1 MEFNEWTEAAI
12 EEGILQKWTF
22 FKMTVL
28 RVSSWLHDQN
38 LSKIPVKK
46 FNFSKVAD
54 IACNFNKN
62 KTLLQA
68 YFNSFSTDLEQLA
81 CSI

>member
-12 EEGILQKWTF
+12 EEGVLQKWIF

-38 LSKIPVKK
+38 LSKIPVQE

-54 IACNFNKN
+54 
-62 KTLLQA
+62 L
-68 YFNSFSTDLEQLA
+68 
-81 CSI
+81 

>member
-12 EEGILQKWTF
+12 EEGVLQKWIF

-54 IACNFNKN
+54 
-62 KTLLQA
+62 L
-68 YFNSFSTDLEQLA
+68 
-81 CSI
+81 